1 MPTYAVLLKYE
12 VVSALVIEAES
23 EDEAAK
29 IANEYESEAHD
40 AVEDTDDVRV
50 SSRQWGDGTLEVQ
63 TAADDESAE
72 DLLDEW
78 IDEIESELEDGDDED
93 EDLDEVETELD
104 PEGDDEVD
112 DFDITSDDEDSAAK
126 KA

>member
-29 IANEYESEAHD
+29 IANEYETEAHD

-50 SSRQWGDGTLEVQ
+50 SSRLWGDGTLEVQ
-63 TAADDESAE
+63 TAADDEAAE

-78 IDEIESELEDGDDED
+78 IDEIESELEEDDD
-93 EDLDEVETELD
+93 DLDEVEAELD

-112 DFDITSDDEDSAAK
+112 DFDITSDDEDSAAQ

>member
-40 AVEDTDDVRV
+40 SVEDTDDVRV
-50 SSRQWGDGTLEVQ
+50 SSRLWGDGTLEVQ
-63 TAADDESAE
+63 TAADDEAAE

-93 EDLDEVETELD
+93 DDLDEVETELD

>member
-29 IANEYESEAHD
+29 IANEFESEAHD

-50 SSRQWGDGTLEVQ
+50 SSRLWGDGTLEVQ
-63 TAADDESAE
+63 SASDDEAAE

-78 IDEIESELEDGDDED
+78 IDEIESELEDSDDD
-93 EDLDEVETELD
+93 DLDEVEAELD
-104 PEGDDEVD
+104 PAGDDEVD
-112 DFDITSDDEDSAAK
+112 DFDITSDDDSAAK

>member
-29 IANEYESEAHD
+29 IANEFESEAHD

-50 SSRQWGDGTLEVQ
+50 SSRLWGDGTLEVQ
-63 TAADDESAE
+63 SASDDEAAE

-78 IDEIESELEDGDDED
+78 IDEIESELEDSDED
-93 EDLDEVETELD
+93 DDLDEVEAELD
-104 PEGDDEVD
+104 PAGDDEVD

>member
-29 IANEYESEAHD
+29 IANEFESEAHD

-50 SSRQWGDGTLEVQ
+50 SSRLWGDGTLEVQ
-63 TAADDESAE
+63 SASDEEAAE

-78 IDEIESELEDGDDED
+78 IDEIESELEDSDED
-93 EDLDEVETELD
+93 DDLDDVEAVLD
-104 PEGDDEVD
+104 PSGDDEVE
-112 DFDITSDDEDSAAK
+112 DFDITSDDEDTAAK

>member
-50 SSRQWGDGTLEVQ
+50 SSRLWGDGTLEVQ
-63 TAADDESAE
+63 TAADDEAAE

-78 IDEIESELEDGDDED
+78 IDEIESELEDDED
-93 EDLDEVETELD
+93 DLDEVEAELD

-112 DFDITSDDEDSAAK
+112 DFDITTDDEDSAAK